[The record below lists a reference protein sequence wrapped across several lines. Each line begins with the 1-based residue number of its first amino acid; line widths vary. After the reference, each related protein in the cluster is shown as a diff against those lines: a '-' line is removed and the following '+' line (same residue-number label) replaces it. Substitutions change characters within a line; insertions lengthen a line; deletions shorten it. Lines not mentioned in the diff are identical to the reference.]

1 VEHIGGKK
9 LMRKESSMPATTPM
23 MIRLE
28 EETAVR
34 LRRLAR
40 RKAVEED
47 RDVSAQDLL
56 RDLVEGML
64 EEAGCPRD
72 SSADSRRV

>member
-1 VEHIGGKK
+1 
-9 LMRKESSMPATTPM
+9 MRKESSMPATTPM

-56 RDLVEGML
+56 RDLVERML
-64 EEAGCPRD
+64 EGDSGEPRGL
-72 SSADSRRV
+72 SAPREG